1 MEGLSVAAIVF
12 IVLVV
17 VVLFQHSKLYR
28 KVITGRLSVLDV
40 IPTL

>member
-17 VVLFQHSKLYR
+17 VVLFFSTQNC
-28 KVITGRLSVLDV
+28 TARL
-40 IPTL
+40 

>member
-17 VVLFQHSKLYR
+17 VVLFSALKTVPQ
-28 KVITGRLSVLDV
+28 V
-40 IPTL
+40 

>member
-17 VVLFQHSKLYR
+17 VVLFSALKTVH
-28 KVITGRLSVLDV
+28 KVITGRLSVLGV